1 MKKSVLFLMV
11 FAGLSHGCYGED
23 SVDNSGSRDIS
34 GYSSSFEMHTNEDG
48 SIAFD
53 EKRTQFDGEKGH
65 TNRRYG
71 RMEFDEHGRA
81 HVKDEKNDSYDFP
94 VRRGNPVVYRGEQGR
109 RPEGMVS
116 CPKFENRNLNHE
128 EHHFAKRRAHL
139 QKLMNNF
146 QRAYEE
152 VMEAF
157 SEEMYQQPRF
167 RGHAVKQFNPHCNNG
182 FDGRREDCARNM
194 RRDDSTSQSA
204 PIHKDSWGSPI
215 GRFMHNLRHE
225 RPESKEPAEVHE
237 KRLGGLLRDFFHF

>member
-1 MKKSVLFLMV
+1 MKKSVLFLVV
-11 FAGLSHGCYGED
+11 FAGVSHGCYGED
-23 SVDNSGSRDIS
+23 SVGSSGSRDIS
-34 GYSSSFEMHTNEDG
+34 GYSSSFEMHTNDDG

-94 VRRGNPVVYRGEQGR
+94 VRRGDSYRGESR
-109 RPEGMVS
+109 RHAEGMAPYS
-116 CPKFENRNLNHE
+116 QFENRKFKRGE
-128 EHHFAKRRAHL
+128 RYFEKRRARL

-146 QRAYEE
+146 QKAYEE

-157 SEEMYQQPRF
+157 SEEIYRRPRF
-167 RGHAVKQFNPHCNNG
+167 KGHDRKKFSHHRNDG
-182 FDGRREDCARNM
+182 FDRRGEDCAQNM

-204 PIHKDSWGSPI
+204 PTHKDSWGSPI